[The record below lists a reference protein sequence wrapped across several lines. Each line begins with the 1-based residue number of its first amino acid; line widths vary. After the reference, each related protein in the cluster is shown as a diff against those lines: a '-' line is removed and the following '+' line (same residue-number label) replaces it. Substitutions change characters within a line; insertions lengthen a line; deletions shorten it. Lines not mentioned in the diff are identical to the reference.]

1 MDVSGSTVRRWLR
14 ELGSFG
20 AETYHF
26 ARKLG
31 DPNPSSDRLFVL
43 GTPDFEPWH
52 FVAHLG
58 EQATRYGR
66 QDLVPTLMRWHVP
79 SDAPAHLSVGVNDVA
94 KASRRDTF
102 LVIAPC
108 GEAPELLE
116 RVADAKRV
124 GSRIMSL
131 HRDQVDLAELS
142 HETLSVDPSREDRAF
157 DITQHVVTD
166 SAPVDTAMRPSRRI
180 RLIGSH

>member
-1 MDVSGSTVRRWLR
+1 MQRFLR
-14 ELGSFG
+14 ELGPFG
-20 AETYHF
+20 SETCRF

-31 DPNPSSDRLFVL
+31 QPSPSSERLFVL

-58 EQATRYGR
+58 EQATRHGR
-66 QDLVPTLMRWHVP
+66 RDLVPTLMRWQVP
-79 SDAPAHLSVGVNDVA
+79 AHAPTHLSVGVDDVA
-94 KASRRDTF
+94 RASPHDTF

-166 SAPVDTAMRPSRRI
+166 AAPVDIATRPSRRF
-180 RLIGSH
+180 RLFG

>member
-1 MDVSGSTVRRWLR
+1 
-14 ELGSFG
+14 LGPFG
-20 AETYHF
+20 AETCQF
-26 ARKLG
+26 AKKLG
-31 DPNPSSDRLFVL
+31 DPSPLSERLFVL

-58 EQATRYGR
+58 EQASRRGR
-66 QDLVPTLMRWHVP
+66 GDLVPTLMRWQVP
-79 SDAPAHLSVGVNDVA
+79 TNAPAHLSVGVNDMA
-94 KASRRDTF
+94 HASRRDTF

-131 HRDQVDLAELS
+131 HRDQAELVDLS
-142 HETLSVDPSREDRAF
+142 HDALSVDPTREDRAF
-157 DITQHVVTD
+157 EITQHVVTD
-166 SAPVDTAMRPSRRI
+166 TAPLEKGIRFSRRI
-180 RLIGSH
+180 RTIGCHG